1 MVVLF
6 ADSCFLI
13 GLNDRKDQYHK
24 VSIKIW
30 DRLNKDDIIKESM
43 DVVVTDYVLVEVF
56 QGLQSHAGF
65 KIATKAYK
73 EMNENCKVQK
83 VTESKIQKAITEKL
97 RPFLNHRTNQ
107 PPIGLVDAVSL
118 VTMDNLNIQR
128 IISFD
133 GGFDKFPL
141 TKRIF
146 DESSLT
152 GFQATTQV
160 RNFRR

>member
-6 ADSCFLI
+6 ADSCFLM
-13 GLNDRKDQYHK
+13 GLRDLKDQYHK
-24 VSIKIW
+24 VSIKIY
-30 DRLNKDDIIKESM
+30 DQLNKDGIIKESK

-65 KIATKAYK
+65 EIANIAYK
-73 EMNENCKVQK
+73 EMNENYKVQK
-83 VTESKIQKAITEKL
+83 VTESVIQKAITKKL

-118 VTMDNLNIQR
+118 VTMDNLDIQW

-133 GGFDKFPL
+133 GGFDKIPL

-146 DESSLT
+146 DESSLA

>member
-13 GLNDRKDQYHK
+13 GLKDHKDQYHE

-30 DRLNKDDIIKESM
+30 DRLNKDGIITESR

-65 KIATKAYK
+65 EIANKAYK

-83 VTESKIQKAITEKL
+83 VTESVIQKAITKKL
-97 RPFLNHRTNQ
+97 IPFLNHRTNQ
-107 PPIGLVDAVSL
+107 PPIGFVDAVSL
-118 VTMDNLNIQR
+118 VTMDNLDIQW

-133 GGFDKFPL
+133 GGFDKIPL

-146 DESSLT
+146 DEGSLA
-152 GFQATTQV
+152 GFRATMQV
-160 RNFRR
+160 RNLRR